1 MVKFLQVKSGLDT
14 LLFNLLVLGV
24 LESSSGQ
31 VWRRRPSD
39 LYVIEVTTGQST
51 NGTIERRLPITKVSI
66 AVNFTER
73 DLEGIADLLFCLTA

>member
-1 MVKFLQVKSGLDT
+1 MDYYSTLVKILQVKGGLDT

-39 LYVIEVTTGQST
+39 LYVIELTSGPSQTTNET
-51 NGTIERRLPITKVSI
+51 NNERRLPFTNVSV
-66 AVNFTER
+66 AVNFT
-73 DLEGIADLLFCLTA
+73 

>member
-1 MVKFLQVKSGLDT
+1 MDYYYSTLVKFLQVKSGLDT

-39 LYVIEVTTGQST
+39 LYVIELTSGPSQTTNET
-51 NGTIERRLPITKVSI
+51 TTERRLPFTNVSV
-66 AVNFTER
+66 AVN
-73 DLEGIADLLFCLTA
+73 LT

>member
-1 MVKFLQVKSGLDT
+1 MKFPQVTSGLDT

-39 LYVIEVTTGQST
+39 LYVIELTSGPSQST
-51 NGTIERRLPITKVSI
+51 NETTERRLPTSKVSV
-66 AVNFTER
+66 AVNFT
-73 DLEGIADLLFCLTA
+73 

>member
-1 MVKFLQVKSGLDT
+1 MNIFQVKSGLDT

-39 LYVIEVTTGQST
+39 LYVIELTPGPSHSSIETT
-51 NGTIERRLPITKVSI
+51 ERSFPITKVSD
-66 AVNFTER
+66 AVNST
-73 DLEGIADLLFCLTA
+73 